1 MMEES
6 MQQYD
11 RGYRRNALW
20 QMSPVNTLIIVINVL
35 VFAGL
40 SFLGD
45 TTDVRFMYNH
55 GASFWPAIIEEH
67 EYYRL
72 LTLHLIP
79 HRLPDKQL
87 NT

>member
-1 MMEES
+1 

-55 GASFWPAIIEEH
+55 LALQ
-67 EYYRL
+67 YRFSPL
-72 LTLHLIP
+72 
-79 HRLPDKQL
+79 HRLILPM
-87 NT
+87 NF

>member
-1 MMEES
+1 

-45 TTDVRFMYNH
+45 TTDVALCITWCQFLAGNY
-55 GASFWPAIIEEH
+55 
-67 EYYRL
+67 
-72 LTLHLIP
+72 
-79 HRLPDKQL
+79 
-87 NT
+87 

>member
-1 MMEES
+1 

-40 SFLGD
+40 NFLGD
-45 TTDVRFMYNH
+45 TTDVRFM
-55 GASFWPAIIEEH
+55 
-67 EYYRL
+67 
-72 LTLHLIP
+72 
-79 HRLPDKQL
+79 
-87 NT
+87 

>member
-11 RGYRRNALW
+11 RGYRRNVLW

-45 TTDVRFMYNH
+45 TTDVRH
-55 GASFWPAIIEEH
+55 V
-67 EYYRL
+67 
-72 LTLHLIP
+72 HLFI
-79 HRLPDKQL
+79 LESI
-87 NT
+87 TC

>member
-1 MMEES
+1 

-45 TTDVRFMYNH
+45 TTDVRF
-55 GASFWPAIIEEH
+55 SIIMVPVSG
-67 EYYRL
+67 RQL
-72 LTLHLIP
+72 LRNMSIT
-79 HRLPDKQL
+79 DC
-87 NT
+87 

>member
-1 MMEES
+1 

-45 TTDVRFMYNH
+45 TTDVRFMYNQT
-55 GASFWPAIIEEH
+55 ADMYIYSFWNQSLVE
-67 EYYRL
+67 
-72 LTLHLIP
+72 
-79 HRLPDKQL
+79 
-87 NT
+87 